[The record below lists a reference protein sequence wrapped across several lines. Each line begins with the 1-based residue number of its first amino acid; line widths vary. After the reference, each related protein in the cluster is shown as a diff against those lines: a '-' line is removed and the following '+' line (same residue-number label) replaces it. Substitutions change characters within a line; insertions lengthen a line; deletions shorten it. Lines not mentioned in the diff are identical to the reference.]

1 MTLRLGFLKLI
12 CTGCVNMT
20 PPSPTRTTLLLE
32 EELTQYIL
40 IYWYVLYIGIYLVQ
54 FLSNLS
60 KIIPSPKK
68 PADII

>member
-1 MTLRLGFLKLI
+1 
-12 CTGCVNMT
+12 MT